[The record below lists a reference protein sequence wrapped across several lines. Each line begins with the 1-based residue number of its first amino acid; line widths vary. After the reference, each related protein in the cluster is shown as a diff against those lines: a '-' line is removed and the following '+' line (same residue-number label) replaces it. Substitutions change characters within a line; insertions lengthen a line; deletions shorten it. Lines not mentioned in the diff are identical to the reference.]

1 MGRRKDPEKN
11 NRAEALETSTE
22 TTVASAGGL
31 QAVAFLAAG
40 LAHELSNT
48 LGQIL
53 SIADLARL
61 TGNPDDPQTRDFRRI
76 VDACLHGRDV
86 IEDTMKLLDRREAP
100 LEPLSLECV
109 ERQIDQLIRS
119 SIPSDRS
126 LTLQVVGA
134 PPDFTASRTH
144 ITQILVNLVSN
155 AAQATASGGSI
166 DITINEALFDSP
178 LALSPEG
185 TLKPGTYLSLCVTD
199 NGRGIPP
206 TAIKRIF
213 EPFVTTREGQGGTG
227 LGLAVVQHLAGLYRG
242 GVEVTSKPGTGTAV
256 TVYLASG

>member
-1 MGRRKDPEKN
+1 MGRRKDPKE
-11 NRAEALETSTE
+11 RTARSAETSTD

-31 QAVAFLAAG
+31 QAIAFLAAG

-61 TGNPDDPQTRDFRRI
+61 TGESDSPQTRDFSRI

-100 LEPLSLECV
+100 LEPLSLESV

-155 AAQATASGGSI
+155 AAEATGSGGSI
-166 DITINEALFDSP
+166 DITINEALIDEP
-178 LALSPEG
+178 LTLSPEG
-185 TLKPGTYLSLCVTD
+185 ILNPGTYLSLCVTD
-199 NGRGIPP
+199 NGRGIAP
-206 TAIKRIF
+206 TAIKRVF

-242 GVEVTSKPGTGTAV
+242 GVTVTSKPGTGTAV